1 MKAPMQ
7 QEPPL
12 VLTRLIV
19 ALTAAGVLLMAAAAR
34 AQQSPTPEA
43 TSADPAQVDPALADL
58 APGRIPESALSAV
71 YNDGVLGLR
80 FGGPGER
87 ISALARWPIDEV
99 PQGSHAYRAAR
110 LELVDGTAADDR
122 ALESAEPMPVHGR
135 AEWDVVVTQ
144 VMTNLAPAGE
154 SEAAL
159 TLVQGQAIV
168 FQVTRER
175 QLRVY
180 PHEDK
185 PADML
190 VTRTVGEA
198 EFAAQAEAVLR
209 SRFPGQDTLLFH
221 SGDDPDEQS
230 FVFFDLAHRQS
241 VLIAA
246 TPIDDRGDVENL
258 LRMLVRLPDT
268 LILRGHALGF
278 LTRPVSSVT
287 RLVWLVSQSALKL
300 VPPRYIGYDSPPPPL
315 ASRQPMDL
323 VAWEKELDTMNL
335 PARQR
340 GSIAPLIDGEAFFTE
355 LVQALQDAQQSVS
368 VRLFI
373 FDNDDY
379 AMRIADLLKRRSHE
393 VRVRVLIDA
402 LGTLGAGQGAPQ
414 GAATGGHAFAIA
426 RYLRSGS
433 EVEVRETPNP
443 WLVADHT
450 KTILV
455 DRRVAYLGG
464 MNIGYEY
471 RHDWH
476 DMMVELR
483 GPIVG
488 RLQYDFDVAW
498 AYAGIGGDLA
508 YVKALGEK
516 EKFQGDAE
524 DPTYVDLRPLY
535 TRTLD
540 PQVLRAQLAAIRR
553 SKSAIWVEQ
562 PYVSD
567 DSLIA
572 ALIAARARGVDVRLI
587 VPTRGDS
594 RFMNSANLLAASV
607 LVRNGVR
614 VYVYPGMTHVK
625 AALYDGWACLGS
637 ANFDKLSLRINRE
650 TNVATSDP
658 LFVDRL
664 RRELFDVDFAR
675 SRELVEPPSAGW
687 GTYVSAY
694 VASQL

>member
-1 MKAPMQ
+1 
-7 QEPPL
+7 L
-12 VLTRLIV
+12 VLTRLI
-19 ALTAAGVLLMAAAAR
+19 AAITAAGVLLGAAGAV
-34 AQQSPTPEA
+34 AQQP
-43 TSADPAQVDPALADL
+43 
-58 APGRIPESALSAV
+58 LSAA
-71 YNDGVLGLR
+71 YKDGLLVLR
-80 FGGPGER
+80 SGGPGER
-87 ISALARWPIDEV
+87 ISAVAHWPVDEV

-110 LELVDGTAADDR
+110 LELPEGTAADER
-122 ALESAEPMPVHGR
+122 RLESAEPIPVHGP
-135 AEWDVVVTQ
+135 AEWDEVVTQ
-144 VMTNLAPAGE
+144 VMINLAPAGE

-159 TLVQGQAIV
+159 TLVQGQEIV
-168 FQVTRER
+168 FQVTPER
-175 QLRVY
+175 GLRVY
-180 PHEDK
+180 RHEEK
-185 PADML
+185 PAEL
-190 VTRTVGEA
+190 HVTRTVGEA

-209 SRFPGQDTLLFH
+209 ARFPGRDTLLFH

-230 FVFFDLAHRQS
+230 FVFFDLARRQS

-246 TPIDDRGDVENL
+246 TPTGERGDLENL

-268 LILRGHALGF
+268 LILRGQALGF

-287 RLVWLVSQSALKL
+287 RLAWLASQSALKL
-300 VPPRYIGYDSPPPPL
+300 VPPRYIGHDSAPPPL
-315 ASRQPMDL
+315 VSRPPMD
-323 VAWEKELDTMNL
+323 VASWEQELDHMRL
-335 PARQR
+335 PVRQR
-340 GSIAPLIDGEAFFTE
+340 GSIAPLIDGDAFFTE
-355 LVQALQDAQQSVS
+355 LVQALQDARQSVS

-393 VRVRVLIDA
+393 IRVRVLIDA
-402 LGTLGAGQGAPQ
+402 LGTLGAGQGAPE
-414 GAATGGHAFAIA
+414 GAATRAGGFAIA

-455 DRRVAYLGG
+455 DRRLAFLGG

-516 EKFQGDAE
+516 QKFPGDAE

-540 PQVLRAQLAAIRR
+540 PQVLRAQLAAIQR

-572 ALIAARARGVDVRLI
+572 ALIDARARGVDVRLI

-594 RFMNSANLLAASV
+594 RFMNSANVLAASV

-650 TNVATSDP
+650 TNIATSDA

-694 VASQL
+694 VAGQL

>member
-1 MKAPMQ
+1 
-7 QEPPL
+7 
-12 VLTRLIV
+12 
-19 ALTAAGVLLMAAAAR
+19 
-34 AQQSPTPEA
+34 
-43 TSADPAQVDPALADL
+43 
-58 APGRIPESALSAV
+58 
-71 YNDGVLGLR
+71 
-80 FGGPGER
+80 
-87 ISALARWPIDEV
+87 
-99 PQGSHAYRAAR
+99 
-110 LELVDGTAADDR
+110 
-122 ALESAEPMPVHGR
+122 
-135 AEWDVVVTQ
+135 
-144 VMTNLAPAGE
+144 
-154 SEAAL
+154 
-159 TLVQGQAIV
+159 
-168 FQVTRER
+168 
-175 QLRVY
+175 
-180 PHEDK
+180 
-185 PADML
+185 
-190 VTRTVGEA
+190 
-198 EFAAQAEAVLR
+198 
-209 SRFPGQDTLLFH
+209 
-221 SGDDPDEQS
+221 
-230 FVFFDLAHRQS
+230 
-241 VLIAA
+241 
-246 TPIDDRGDVENL
+246 
-258 LRMLVRLPDT
+258 
-268 LILRGHALGF
+268 
-278 LTRPVSSVT
+278 
-287 RLVWLVSQSALKL
+287 
-300 VPPRYIGYDSPPPPL
+300 
-315 ASRQPMDL
+315 
-323 VAWEKELDTMNL
+323 
-335 PARQR
+335 
-340 GSIAPLIDGEAFFTE
+340 
-355 LVQALQDAQQSVS
+355 

-373 FDNDDY
+373 FDTDDY

-402 LGTLGAGQGAPQ
+402 LGTLGAGQGAPE
-414 GAATGGHAFAIA
+414 GAATGTGGFAIA

-433 EVEVRETPNP
+433 KVEVRETPNP

-450 KTILV
+450 KTILM

-476 DMMVELR
+476 DMMVVLR

-508 YVKALGEK
+508 YLRALGGK
-516 EKFQGDAE
+516 QKFPGDAA

-540 PQVLRAQLAAIRR
+540 PQVLHAQLAAIRR
-553 SKSAIWVEQ
+553 AQSAIWVEQ

-572 ALIAARARGVDVRLI
+572 ALIDARARGVDVRLI

-650 TNVATSDP
+650 TNIATSDAS
-658 LFVDRL
+658 FADRL

-675 SRELVEPPSAGW
+675 SRELIEPPSAGW

-694 VASQL
+694 VAGQL

>member
-1 MKAPMQ
+1 MPRLQGAAQNFKRMGQ
-7 QEPPL
+7 TLVRQEAPL

-19 ALTAAGVLLMAAAAR
+19 GIAAAGVLLGAAGAG
-34 AQQSPTPEA
+34 AQQP
-43 TSADPAQVDPALADL
+43 
-58 APGRIPESALSAV
+58 LSAA
-71 YNDGVLGLR
+71 YKDGLLVLR
-80 FGGPGER
+80 FGGPGEP
-87 ISALARWPIDEV
+87 ISAVASWPIDEV
-99 PQGSHAYRAAR
+99 PQGSHVYRAAR
-110 LELVDGTAADDR
+110 LELPDGAVAGDR
-122 ALESAEPMPVHGR
+122 TLESATPMPVHGR
-135 AEWDVVVTQ
+135 PEWDEVVTQ
-144 VMTNLAPAGE
+144 VMINLAPAGE

-159 TLVQGQAIV
+159 TLVQGQEIV
-168 FQVTRER
+168 FQVTPERE
-175 QLRVY
+175 LRVY
-180 PHEDK
+180 PHEEK
-185 PADML
+185 PAEL
-190 VTRTVGEA
+190 HVTRTVGEA

-221 SGDDPDEQS
+221 TGDDPDEQS

-246 TPIDDRGDVENL
+246 PPMGERGDLESL

-268 LILRGHALGF
+268 LIVRGQALGF

-300 VPPRYIGYDSPPPPL
+300 APPRYIGHDSAPPPL
-315 ASRQPMDL
+315 ASRPPMDL
-323 VAWEKELDTMNL
+323 AAWERELDDMGL
-335 PARQR
+335 PPRQR
-340 GSIAPLIDGEAFFTE
+340 GSIAPLIDGEAFFTD
-355 LVQALQDAQQSVS
+355 LVQALQDARQSVS

-379 AMRIADLLKRRSHE
+379 AMRIADLLKRRSRE
-393 VRVRVLIDA
+393 IRVRVLIDA
-402 LGTLGAGQGAPQ
+402 LGTLGAGQGAPE
-414 GAATGGHAFAIA
+414 GAASGAGGFAIA

-433 EVEVRETPNP
+433 GIEVRETPNP

-464 MNIGYEY
+464 MNIGHEY

-488 RLQYDFDVAW
+488 HLQHDFDVAW

-508 YVKALGEK
+508 YVKALGEQR
-516 EKFQGDAE
+516 KFSVDEE
-524 DPTYVDLRPLY
+524 DPAYVDLRPLY

-553 SKSAIWVEQ
+553 STSAIWIEQ

-572 ALIAARARGVDVRLI
+572 ALIDARARGVDVRLI

-650 TNVATSDP
+650 TNIATSDA

-675 SRELVEPPSAGW
+675 SRELVEPPSTGW

-694 VASQL
+694 VAGQL

>member
-1 MKAPMQ
+1 MRR
-7 QEPPL
+7 EPPL
-12 VLTRLIV
+12 VLVRLV
-19 ALTAAGVLLMAAAAR
+19 AATLAAVAMLAAAGAS
-34 AQQSPTPEA
+34 AQQPLTF
-43 TSADPAQVDPALADL
+43 SAA
-58 APGRIPESALSAV
+58 
-71 YNDGVLGLR
+71 YKDGVLVFR
-80 FGGPGER
+80 PDGPDGR
-87 ISALARWPIDEV
+87 ISAVARWMVDEA
-99 PQGSHAYRAAR
+99 PPGSHAYRAAR
-110 LELVDGTAADDR
+110 LELPADTAAEDR
-122 ALESAEPMPVHGR
+122 ALEAAEPISVHGR
-135 AEWDVVVTQ
+135 SEWDEVVTQ
-144 VMTNLAPAGE
+144 VMTNLAPAGAN
-154 SEAAL
+154 EAAL
-159 TLVQGQAIV
+159 TLVQGQGIV
-168 FQVTRER
+168 FQVTPERE
-175 QLRVY
+175 LRVY
-180 PHEDK
+180 PHEKK
-185 PADML
+185 PVQLL

-221 SGDDPDEQS
+221 SGDDSGDQS

-246 TPIDDRGDVENL
+246 PPIGERGELENL
-258 LRMLVRLPDT
+258 LRMLVRMPDT

-287 RLVWLVSQSALKL
+287 RLVWLASQSALKL
-300 VPPRYIGYDSPPPPL
+300 VPPRYVGQDSPPSPL
-315 ASRQPMDL
+315 AFRPPMDL
-323 VAWEKELDTMNL
+323 AAWEKELDDMRL
-335 PARQR
+335 PVRQR

-379 AMRIADLLKRRSHE
+379 AMRIADLLKRRSKE
-393 VRVRVLIDA
+393 IRVRVLIDA
-402 LGTLGAGQGAPQ
+402 LGTLGAGQGAPE
-414 GAATGGHAFAIA
+414 GAATGAGGFAIA

-433 EVEVRETPNP
+433 GIEVRETPNP

-488 RLQYDFDVAW
+488 QLQYDFDVAW

-508 YVKALGEK
+508 YVKALGEQR
-516 EKFQGDAE
+516 KFRGAAA

-553 SKSAIWVEQ
+553 AKSAIWVEQ

-572 ALIAARARGVDVRLI
+572 ALIDARARGVDVRLI

-650 TNVATSDP
+650 TNIATSDP

-675 SRELVEPPSAGW
+675 SRELVEPPAAGW

-694 VASQL
+694 VAGQL